1 MEYTHVTHGFPPLWD
16 AECRTLILG
25 SMPSPKSREQGFY
38 YGHPQNRFWKV
49 LAAVYCEAE
58 PQTIEEKSR
67 LALSHGIALWDSLVE
82 CDILGASDSSIK
94 NPVAADIPW
103 LLART
108 GIERIFTTGA
118 AAFRFYQKYNFPR
131 TGIEAVRLPSTS
143 PANCA
148 FSLGKLI
155 EIYSKSLLK
164 YC

>member
-1 MEYTHVTHGFPPLWD
+1 MDYTHVTHGFPPLWD

-49 LAAVYCEAE
+49 LSAVYGEAE

-67 LALSHGIALWDSLVE
+67 LALSHGIALWDALVE

-108 GIERIFTTGA
+108 KTERIFTTGA
-118 AAFRFYQKYNFPR
+118 AAHRYYCRYNLPR

-148 FSLGKLI
+148 LSLEKLV
-155 EIYSKSLLK
+155 EIYSKSLRES
-164 YC
+164 C